1 MLLLNSQWHG
11 GQRELLSFSGLI
23 LFSGYWP
30 CWGRRRLWV
39 RIVASEGLDHCRPA
53 DSLRMS
59 HFESENFFP
68 KQTVLSF
75 FHSLCLR
82 VNSSCPCGSGQHRVW
97 AVQAAMAAAQVCA
110 VLAGFLYFSGTGCD
124 VPHEDFPGHVTA

>member
-1 MLLLNSQWHG
+1 MARRAEGATQFLRTYFILWLLAVLG
-11 GQRELLSFSGLI
+11 KKKI
-23 LFSGYWP
+23 VV
-30 CWGRRRLWV
+30 V

-82 VNSSCPCGSGQHRVW
+82 VSSSCPCGSGQHRVW
-97 AVQAAMAAAQVCA
+97 AVQAAMAAALVCA